1 LKKRNNKEGFKLKDI
16 LKKIIQVI
24 GWIVLLGAFA
34 SIGFGT
40 ENPQLMVPLYF
51 LIFLVLFAVLFIIV
65 RRRKRVVDTRPDKS
79 PLLTKILGAILL
91 LAGILMPYFFF
102 RGIGF
107 STGMYIILT
116 LVTLILIAIAFIAI
130 RLINKNS
137 FVPGLIGYVI
147 LILVC
152 CMPAIL
158 MMQHDKSY
166 HALGLAYYA
175 AVIVSIL
182 SWTGISTLGKYIKI

>member
-1 LKKRNNKEGFKLKDI
+1 MKDI

>member
-1 LKKRNNKEGFKLKDI
+1 MKDV
-16 LKKIIQVI
+16 LKKIIQII

-40 ENPQLMVPLYF
+40 DNPQLMVPLYF
-51 LIFLVLFAVLFIIV
+51 LVFLVLFAILFFIA
-65 RRRKRVVDTRPDKS
+65 RKRKRAVDTRPDKS
-79 PLLTKILGAILL
+79 PLLKKILGVILL

-107 STGMYIILT
+107 STGIYLILT
-116 LVTLILIAIAFIAI
+116 IVTIILIAIAFIAI
-130 RLINKNS
+130 RLIDKNS
-137 FVPGLIGYVI
+137 FVPSLIGYLI
-147 LILVC
+147 LIIVC

>member
-1 LKKRNNKEGFKLKDI
+1 LKDI

-91 LAGILMPYFFF
+91 LAGILMPYFQ
-102 RGIGF
+102 RYWLLDRDVHYTHSCYLNLNSDCIH
-107 STGMYIILT
+107 SHQVDQQEQLRPRPY
-116 LVTLILIAIAFIAI
+116 
-130 RLINKNS
+130 RLC
-137 FVPGLIGYVI
+137 Y
-147 LILVC
+147 
-152 CMPAIL
+152 
-158 MMQHDKSY
+158 SY
-166 HALGLAYYA
+166 SSLLYA
-175 AVIVSIL
+175 GDIDDA
-182 SWTGISTLGKYIKI
+182 TR